1 MDKHYQSEFF
11 TSDALAEAALARLQ
25 AIGYGQDRVSAIVSE
40 RNFALERA
48 VTTGGAAGG
57 LLGAILA
64 VAGSAIAIAG
74 TGGAAAPFV
83 AGPLVA
89 TLTGLGAG
97 AASGAIV
104 GGLIGL
110 GDHAD
115 DWHERLGDQCV
126 VVAVSLKSPADR
138 EPVRQALHANDAVGT
153 QA

>member
-1 MDKHYQSEFF
+1 M
-11 TSDALAEAALARLQ
+11 
-25 AIGYGQDRVSAIVSE
+25 
-40 RNFALERA
+40 
-48 VTTGGAAGG
+48 
-57 LLGAILA
+57 LGAILA